1 MDIME
6 WSWKEQSKAEE
17 RMKRFGKGKYGRV
30 LKMAKKPDAEEYKR
44 TLQITS
50 IGVLLIGGLGFL
62 IYYVWRH
69 GPDLLRSMLGM

>member
-17 RMKRFGKGKYGRV
+17 RIKRFGKGKYGRV
-30 LKMAKKPDAEEYKR
+30 LKMAKKPDGEEYKR

-50 IGVLLIGGLGFL
+50 IGILLIGGVGFIIYL
-62 IYYVWRH
+62 IWQH
-69 GPDLLRSMLGM
+69 GPGLLRSMLGI